1 MIISPEFYYVLIQF
15 YVLDGLIFLI
25 LSFNLYWICR
35 RLIKLYINNGDLN
48 QQVSVITINNND
60 EEEQNNNDVVAQQ
73 QGEQTANI
81 AAVSSETENSV

>member
-1 MIISPEFYYVLIQF
+1 M
-15 YVLDGLIFLI
+15 
-25 LSFNLYWICR
+25 N
-35 RLIKLYINNGDLN
+35 
-48 QQVSVITINNND
+48 VITVNNND